1 MKTLCITLF
10 LVLGLFGFTQSNI
23 NYKAVIKDGN
33 GNIIANDLIVMQFT
47 IREASENGIIIYQEN
62 HTPTTDNNGI
72 VILGIGS
79 GTPLVG
85 SFATIDWISNTH
97 YLNVQINLG
106 GGLEDMGTTPFA
118 AVPYAYA
125 ARTASNVFSGD
136 YNDLDNLPSIT
147 TPSGLEQLTEDG
159 DTGWRLIGKDPNN
172 YGDIGANAVDLS
184 QSTISS
190 SSHGATTLA
199 AFAAGTNTTASGF
212 SSVALGSGT
221 EATSNNTTALG
232 NSTVASGVGSL
243 SAGSNTQAEAFYSS
257 AFGRYNI
264 GGGAS
269 NNWNDS
275 DPLFEIGNGSN
286 DANRNNAFTLLKNGF
301 IGINDETPAYLI
313 EINNDNLSQRSIN
326 IRQNGSDADAGTQ
339 YGMFID
345 VDKTNTVAFAA
356 AYGIRTQIEN
366 LRGDALGYYGWGT
379 NRGTSG
385 GDAYGIRAL
394 AENDNGTG
402 LVYAVYATIL
412 NSTSSGDKYAGYF
425 DGDVFTTGSYLPS
438 DENLKK
444 NITPANESALNKIL
458 NLPVENYTYKNDQ
471 YGDMKL
477 PRGLRTGFTAQ
488 NLEKVMPELVK
499 TATRPA
505 PTQEEIEAGATPT
518 EEIQFK
524 AVDYTGIVPY
534 LVKAIQEL
542 KKENDQLRTRLEALE
557 ND

>member
-1 MKTLCITLF
+1 MKTFCVTLF
-10 LVLGLFGFTQSNI
+10 LVIGLFGFTQSAI

-33 GNIIANDLIVMQFT
+33 GNVIADDLIVIQFT
-47 IREASENGIIIYQEN
+47 IREASENGTIIYQEN

-147 TPSGLEQLTEDG
+147 TPSGLEQITEDG
-159 DTGWRLIGKDPNN
+159 DTGWRLIASDPNN
-172 YGDIGANAVDLS
+172 YGDIGDDAVDLS
-184 QSTISS
+184 ISATSS
-190 SSHGATTLA
+190 SSFGAT
-199 AFAAGTNTTASGF
+199 GIG
-212 SSVALGSGT
+212 SVALGTENIASGSFSTTFGNSNIASSSYATATGRFT
-221 EATSNNTTALG
+221 EASGLG
-232 NSTVASGVGSL
+232 SFSTGFNSKAQSL
-243 SAGSNTQAEAFYSS
+243 YST

-301 IGINDETPAYLI
+301 IGINDETPAYLV

-326 IRQNGSDADAGTQ
+326 IRQNGSDTDAGTQ

-379 NRGTSG
+379 NRGTSV

-557 ND
+557 NN